1 MIGEKDE
8 SVFVGKSAS
17 RRDYS
22 TDDPELAP

>member
-1 MIGEKDE
+1 MIGEKT
-8 SVFVGKSAS
+8 SQFFVGKSAS